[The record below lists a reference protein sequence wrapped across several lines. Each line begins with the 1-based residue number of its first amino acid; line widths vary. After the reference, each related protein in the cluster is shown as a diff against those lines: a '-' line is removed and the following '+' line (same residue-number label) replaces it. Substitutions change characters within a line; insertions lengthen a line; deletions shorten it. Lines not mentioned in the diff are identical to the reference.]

1 MSQTSTIGSIGNLG
15 LGLASWI
22 FSGGSTGSTDVSN
35 GGSGSNGSNVYL
47 SEEKKENVKTEFE
60 KKQLLSATE
69 RDKMFRDL
77 RYDPNNIKSEFDYPK
92 EYVSMVLDFTMK
104 GFNINLLGDPQPDD
118 DDDDDNDEE
127 EDVANYKN
135 YEIKKEKERKK
146 NILKKRG
153 LDVLAIQ
160 LSSVSVLLQQKTQSQ
175 HITFSIST
183 MNIYDPQCHPDRI
196 DHHMLKQRKSSCSNS
211 SSFTN
216 NNKKKNKKEEKKENA
231 PKEEKDAAE
240 QEAEE
245 GNTTGTANDTYTN
258 DTHDTP
264 DTADTAANERT
275 FGATADSDT
284 AAGTA
289 FDTAT
294 GDVLLS
300 LEIELFSKESSS
312 DTDAS
317 ILMHSGPLELIYSPS
332 CLSRVGDIFEVP
344 HALIGGEDQAV
355 ADLNAL
361 SLSLELKAK
370 AKMVTLKKI

>member
-1 MSQTSTIGSIGNLG
+1 MLYKLLFILKKAERDLRKTRKIRTQVLSIELKKYELSQTSTIGSIGNLG

-22 FSGGSTGSTDVSN
+22 FSGGSTGSSDVSN
-35 GGSGSNGSNVYL
+35 GGNGSSSNGSGGGNVYL

-118 DDDDDNDEE
+118 DDDDDEDDDE
-127 EDVANYKN
+127 EDVANYKKN
-135 YEIKKEKERKK
+135 YENYKKVENEIKKEKERKK

-216 NNKKKNKKEEKKENA
+216 NNNKNKKEEKK
-231 PKEEKDAAE
+231 KRRKKRRKSYISKKRKCTK
-240 QEAEE
+240 
-245 GNTTGTANDTYTN
+245 GR
-258 DTHDTP
+258 
-264 DTADTAANERT
+264 ER
-275 FGATADSDT
+275 
-284 AAGTA
+284 
-289 FDTAT
+289 
-294 GDVLLS
+294 
-300 LEIELFSKESSS
+300 
-312 DTDAS
+312 
-317 ILMHSGPLELIYSPS
+317 
-332 CLSRVGDIFEVP
+332 CSRTR
-344 HALIGGEDQAV
+344 
-355 ADLNAL
+355 
-361 SLSLELKAK
+361 SRRR
-370 AKMVTLKKI
+370 

>member
-118 DDDDDNDEE
+118 DDDDDEE

-245 GNTTGTANDTYTN
+245 GNTTGTANATYTN